1 MIWMQTVAFGV
12 TSQRD
17 TAKAQQGHQH
27 TQEVGFEEKEKRER
41 RSAERPKPPSSLLTR
56 SLFVK

>member
-41 RSAERPKPPSSLLTR
+41 ERDALLR
-56 SLFVK
+56 GQSHLPHY